1 LTNKNPSDLS
11 TPGSNKKWEWEIGP
25 KPAHSLFVFK
35 SIYAYRH
42 LHSALVRKEFLLNYQ
57 QTILGP
63 LWIFFQPL
71 LTLIVYVL
79 VFSRLIGIPTGKHIP
94 PVLFYFSGIIL
105 WNFFN
110 ETFWGISNTFRDH
123 IHLYSKIY
131 FPRIIVPLSVLS
143 TNFLRFVIQL
153 AMLAILLVYFIV
165 FKNFQPGNGFNFLAL
180 PFVFI
185 GIAMINIGCGLV
197 ASLLTARYRDIANL
211 IGIVLRLLMFVTPVL
226 YPLASVTDKLKWIVL
241 INPLTPLFELFRFCL
256 LGEGTVNTFYLV
268 YSFSFG
274 FILCII
280 SLFLFNAR
288 SSKLIDIS

>member
-1 LTNKNPSDLS
+1 MTKTNIDLS
-11 TPGSNKKWEWEIGP
+11 TPDNNNKWEWEIGP
-25 KPAHSLFVFK
+25 KPLHSLTAFK
-35 SIYAYRH
+35 SVYAYRH
-42 LHSALVRKEFLLNYQ
+42 LHSALVRKDFLLNYQ

-71 LTLIVYVL
+71 LTLMVYVL
-79 VFSRLIGIPTGKHIP
+79 VFSRLIGIPTGKSIP

-123 IHLYSKIY
+123 IHLYSKVY

-153 AMLAILLVYFIV
+153 AMLTILLVYFIV
-165 FKNFQPGNGFNFLAL
+165 FKNFQPGTASNLLAL

-185 GIAMINIGCGLV
+185 GVAMINIGFGLI
-197 ASLLTARYRDIANL
+197 ASLLTARYRDFANL

-226 YPLASVTDKLKWIVL
+226 YPLAFLTDKLKWVVL
-241 INPLTPLFELFRFCL
+241 LNPLTSLFELFRFCL
-256 LGEGTVNTFYLV
+256 LGEGTINVFSLV

-274 FILCII
+274 FIVCII